1 MTIEPI
7 ENGFLLSQ
15 SQEIDQPLDRVWE
28 FFSRPENLERLTP
41 GFLKFKILTPSP
53 IEMKVGAL
61 IDYRISLFGL
71 PMNWRTEITAYT
83 PKSHFVDEQQ
93 KGPYALWHHTHTSTS
108 EVVR

>member
-41 GFLKFKILTPSP
+41 DSSNSRF
-53 IEMKVGAL
+53 
-61 IDYRISLFGL
+61 
-71 PMNWRTEITAYT
+71 
-83 PKSHFVDEQQ
+83 
-93 KGPYALWHHTHTSTS
+93 
-108 EVVR
+108 